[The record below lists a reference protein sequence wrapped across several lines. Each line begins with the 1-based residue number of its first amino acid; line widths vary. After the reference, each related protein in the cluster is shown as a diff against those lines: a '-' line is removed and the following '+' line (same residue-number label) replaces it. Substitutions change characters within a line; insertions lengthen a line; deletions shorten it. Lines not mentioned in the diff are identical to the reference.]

1 MDEKPKQVQEVVWTG
16 TSDRTFRDEA
26 EVYQPRKVGKGRAVY
41 ELGKDESE
49 KPKRVVPPAPAKTAT
64 PPAKPASV
72 TPMKPAAPAKPA
84 AAQPAAPA
92 KPAAPKPAA
101 QQPAAPKPAA
111 QQPTAPKPAA
121 PRRPAAP
128 ARPAGPAATAREQ
141 SRVIAQTVVGSFVDR
156 MKAEAQRKGGH
167 LSLDDIES
175 LDQEFA
181 QKTQALEV
189 LFEKTFQ
196 EYARAFSKQSDE
208 ERRHHPFDRLMV
220 GAIERVLSGGK
231 GPSVEKGGIS
241 RRILPGFFMAVN
253 MMMGPD
259 VMAEYRLKAGT
270 IFDRVNKG
278 GANGPDWNKF
288 TSDPEA
294 RTLRLDA
301 LVDMAV
307 HFANPDKRAA
317 WFMGLINDHM
327 APAEADP
334 GTDPDWSLGRPAYER
349 LIDSLFSDLM
359 AAINDPKGREG
370 ITKRFGPETCASVGS
385 IMKGLG
391 A

>member
-1 MDEKPKQVQEVVWTG
+1 MDEKPNPKPVQEVVWTG
-16 TSDRTFRDEA
+16 SSDRKLRDEA
-26 EVYQPRKVGKGRAVY
+26 EVYQPRKVAKGRAVY
-41 ELGKDESE
+41 EIGEGEADT
-49 KPKRVVPPAPAKTAT
+49 PKRTVPPAPAKS
-64 PPAKPASV
+64 PAKPSTVA
-72 TPMKPAAPAKPA
+72 PMKPAAPAKPA
-84 AAQPAAPA
+84 AAAPTPAA
-92 KPAAPKPAA
+92 AAPKP
-101 QQPAAPKPAA
+101 PAARKPAA
-111 QQPTAPKPAA
+111 T
-121 PRRPAAP
+121 
-128 ARPAGPAATAREQ
+128 PAATAREQ

-167 LSLDDIES
+167 LSLKDIDS
-175 LDQEFA
+175 LDQEFT

-196 EYARAFSKQSDE
+196 EYARTFAKQSGE

-231 GPSVEKGGIS
+231 GPSIEKGGIS

-270 IFDRVNKG
+270 IFDRVNKA
-278 GANGPDWNKF
+278 GANGANWSGF
-288 TSDPEA
+288 TQDSEA

-317 WFMGLINDHM
+317 WFMGMINDHM
-327 APAEADP
+327 APPE
-334 GTDPDWSLGRPAYER
+334 TDPDTEPDWTLGRPAYER

-359 AAINDPKGREG
+359 AAINDAKAREG
-370 ITKRFGPETCASVGS
+370 ITKRFGPETCASVAD